1 MKRAILALLSVLVL
15 VGCYEKDP
23 IPEGLTED
31 NFYIGT
37 FKIGEY
43 TVELG
48 KSTVSLSDE
57 AQVLLKA
64 DTIVEHSPM
73 DGEFVPKVFFN
84 SSKDF
89 EYSMYTMQTLTP
101 QKPPVEERSRILEVG
116 LKGSEKGFSFSFRL
130 YEHHYPHDEN
140 DPSYVEYGG
149 LPIATYYFSNYE
161 ELLPEEYSDEA
172 ERNAWKFKAVPE
184 IEWNGK
190 RYKSTL
196 EAAFEK

>member
-64 DTIVEHSPM
+64 DTIRRPQDVFGTDDSVLIFEQAPITEVVKVIREKTGIQIDLAQGLEKNLITTRINSNEP
-73 DGEFVPKVFFN
+73 DIAGELAFLCGCKC
-84 SSKDF
+84 
-89 EYSMYTMQTLTP
+89 ETL
-101 QKPPVEERSRILEVG
+101 V
-116 LKGSEKGFSFSFRL
+116 KGKHYRL
-130 YEHHYPHDEN
+130 YE
-140 DPSYVEYGG
+140 
-149 LPIATYYFSNYE
+149 
-161 ELLPEEYSDEA
+161 
-172 ERNAWKFKAVPE
+172 K
-184 IEWNGK
+184 
-190 RYKSTL
+190 
-196 EAAFEK
+196 

>member
-89 EYSMYTMQTLTP
+89 EYYMGTAKNLPLQDGL
-101 QKPPVEERSRILEVG
+101 EERVLEFSVQLTG
-116 LKGSEKGFSFSFRL
+116 TEKGFSFVL
-130 YEHHYPHDEN
+130 NLNEYHYPHDEN
-140 DPSYVEYGG
+140 NPIYADQYGL
-149 LPIATYYFSNYE
+149 LPIAQYYFSNYE

-172 ERNAWKFKAVPE
+172 YRTKYKFKAVPE